1 MVARTRLC
9 VTLGRGYTG
18 ARTDTTQQPGQTPDK
33 ETEINHITR
42 TVHVSGY
49 IETDPTGML
58 TANNSRLSGPT
69 K

>member
-9 VTLGRGYTG
+9 VTLGRGYTE
-18 ARTDTTQQPGQTPDK
+18 ARTDSTQQPGQTPDK
-33 ETEINHITR
+33 EIEIYHI

-58 TANNSRLSGPT
+58 SVNNSRLSGPT